1 MRTRTSEL
9 IEETMRQWDDYAA
22 IADEERRECVMA
34 DVERRRARK
43 AQAAKARE
51 AESLIAGPG
60 YTTSSAWDPVESR
73 KH

>member
-22 IADEERRECVMA
+22 IEDEERLECVMA
-34 DVERRRARK
+34 DVERQRARK
-43 AQAAKARE
+43 AHPAKVVE
-51 AESLIAGPG
+51 ADASMVGPG
-60 YTTSSAWDPVESR
+60 YTTSSAREHVESR